1 MVCCFRELTDSL
13 RRVDPQRTE
22 IKDAQ
27 RAYDRDIGK
36 AKDKRRKAFAKAQR
50 QGHSLAEI
58 GEIVGLNKSRVEQII
73 RGS

>member
-1 MVCCFRELTDSL
+1 LLPWATSSL
-13 RRVDPQRTE
+13 KRVNPRRTE

-36 AKDKRRKAFAKAQR
+36 AKDRRQKAFAKAQR
-50 QGHSLAEI
+50 HGHSLAEI
-58 GEIVGLNKSRVEQII
+58 GEIVGLSKSRVEQII